1 MPRRKLF
8 GGMADAIFTGHK
20 DHCHW
25 RNPGDLLRV
34 LSSEAGQV
42 CGGETERF
50 CRFADGGLRV
60 CIGVSRFRVIQ
71 QVATGLDVFRFIHL
85 CESVLNVLP
94 HAINLCGIKVAQ
106 FNWKLGAAGDNVDRS
121 GGNLDVSHVAHGCPL
136 QPVPRREQQARPL
149 KQRRGHLSCDSW
161 ALCPHGWRTL

>member
-1 MPRRKLF
+1 
-8 GGMADAIFTGHK
+8 MADAIFTGHK

-50 CRFADGGLRV
+50 CRFADGGLQV
-60 CIGVSRFRVIQ
+60 CIDVSRFRVIQ

-85 CESVLNVLP
+85 CESLLNVLP
-94 HAINLCGIKVAQ
+94 HAINRRRPALYSVHQPAYACASASRVPTD
-106 FNWKLGAAGDNVDRS
+106 W
-121 GGNLDVSHVAHGCPL
+121 CL
-136 QPVPRREQQARPL
+136 QPMQSTTPVQVWVHWS
-149 KQRRGHLSCDSW
+149 K
-161 ALCPHGWRTL
+161 